1 MKAHQ
6 MDIIIGMIQIV
17 LMKNKINI
25 YYVIIFIL
33 DFIFIIVLII
43 SKIYYEFCVKISK
56 ITSIFKYEENNYIIM
71 LFELYIYL
79 YNLEYLY
86 YL

>member
-1 MKAHQ
+1 MILIKKIIIIFSQTIMKAHQ
-6 MDIIIGMIQIV
+6 MDIIIGMIQMV

-43 SKIYYEFCVKISK
+43 SKIYYEFCVNISK
-56 ITSIFKYEENNYIIM
+56 KT
-71 LFELYIYL
+71 LYILINYFF
-79 YNLEYLY
+79 
-86 YL
+86 